1 VKVSKKFVGLLVVSL
16 MVTSIAACAKQVRYS
31 GFLSSYSGL
40 AEGPKGGAD
49 LVYLK
54 EGVNFSKY
62 NKIMMDQVVF
72 YFSEDSE
79 NKGIQPEEMKEL
91 ADEFHKKFAEVVGSD
106 YPFTDT
112 PGPDVLRIRTAITN
126 MDQSHPGIGVVTT
139 IIPQALVISSI
150 KKGVTGKH
158 TGVGDATIEM
168 EVLDSV
174 TNERLA
180 AAIDTRSGGKLAG
193 WSKYGAVKEAFEF
206 WAKRLKKRLDEIHGK
221 EG

>member
-1 VKVSKKFVGLLVVSL
+1 MLKKFVSLFVASL

-40 AEGPKGGAD
+40 EKGPKGGAD
-49 LVYLK
+49 LVYAK
-54 EGVNFSKY
+54 EGVFFKKY
-62 NKIMMDQVVF
+62 KKIMMDQVVF

-79 NKGIQPEEMKEL
+79 DKGIQPEEMKAL
-91 ADEFHKKFAEVVGSD
+91 ADEFHKKFAEVVGTD

-112 PGPDVLRIRTAITN
+112 PGPDVIRIRTAITN
-126 MDQSHPGIGVVTT
+126 IEESHPGVGVITT
-139 IIPQALVISSI
+139 VLPQALAISYI
-150 KKGVTGKH
+150 KKGVTGEH
-158 TGVGDATIEM
+158 TGVGSATMEM
-168 EVLDSV
+168 EMLDSM

-180 AAIDTRSGGKLAG
+180 TAVDIRSGGKLAS

-206 WAKRLKKRLDEIHGK
+206 WAKRLKTRLDEIHGR

>member
-1 VKVSKKFVGLLVVSL
+1 MKVSKKGVSL
-16 MVTSIAACAKQVRYS
+16 IIASFMVMTMVACAKQVRYS
-31 GFLSSYSGL
+31 GFLTSYSGL
-40 AEGPKGGAD
+40 TEGPKGGAD

-54 EGVNFSKY
+54 EGVDFGKY
-62 NKIMMDQVVF
+62 KKIMMDQVVF

-79 NKGIQPEEMKEL
+79 HKGIQPAEMKEL
-91 ADEFHKKFAEVVGSD
+91 ADAFHMTFAEIVGNE

-126 MDQSHPGIGVVTT
+126 IKQSHPGIGVVTT
-139 IIPQALVISSI
+139 IVPQALVISTI

-158 TGVGDATIEM
+158 TGVGDATMEM
-168 EVLDSV
+168 EVLDSM

-180 AAIDTRSGGKLAG
+180 AAVDTRSGGKLAG
-193 WSKYGAVKEAFEF
+193 WSKWGAVKEAFEF